1 MDGILNLF
9 KPKGKTSHDMVNAM
23 RRVLNTKKIGHTGT
37 LDPMAEG
44 VLPLC
49 IGRATRLSQY
59 ILDKDKEYIGELK
72 LGVSTDTYDSEGQIT
87 KKRQVNVT
95 EDLII
100 DEIKS
105 FQGEIMQIPPIYSA
119 LKVRGKK
126 LYEYAREGLDVEI
139 SPRRVEISRIEIL
152 SIDIPYVK
160 IKVNCSKGTYIR
172 SLFND
177 IGEKLGCGAHMV
189 SLTRTQ
195 SGYFK
200 SDDSLTLDEIKAM
213 SIEEIAGVIYPMDF
227 PLKDLEKIFINPES
241 KKYLVNGTVLYGRNL
256 MTSVEDLI
264 EGQKV
269 LLYCSKSFFGIGEII
284 IENGIN
290 KIKPKC
296 IFNEEK

>member
-200 SDDSLTLDEIKAM
+200 SDDSLTLDDIKAM

>member
-1 MDGILNLF
+1 
-9 KPKGKTSHDMVNAM
+9 
-23 RRVLNTKKIGHTGT
+23 
-37 LDPMAEG
+37 MAEG

-72 LGVSTDTYDSEGQIT
+72 LGVSTDTYDSEGQVT